1 MPLLIPAVIIRMK
14 RRQILFRAF
23 GFWGNDL
30 CLGFGVLLLDGEI
43 CLSETSDLC
52 AWEDEAMV

>member
-1 MPLLIPAVIIRMK
+1 MSLLIPAVIIRVK

-43 CLSETSDLC
+43 CLSETSDFVYM
-52 AWEDEAMV
+52 EAMV